1 MAPTSLPPTPL
12 RHHSAARRSRLRL
25 AWLST
30 EKGIPYGGTKG
41 AAVHLRNLVTAV
53 AGRDVDILLIVGAAE
68 PGAQPPPGVEFVVL
82 PGPGVGSTA
91 EERLAWEPRRARWLQ
106 ERLRAFGA
114 DALYERIGLHSAFG
128 ARAAAALGIPHLVE
142 MNAPLPWET
151 ATYRT
156 LRFPEEAERLERTT
170 LESAA
175 LVLAVSEP
183 LAAYARSRGAR
194 RVWVVPNAAHADVP
208 QADPAA
214 PPVAVFTGTL
224 RPWHGVDTIAVAW
237 ERLGAAA
244 PPLLVVG
251 DGPGREALEHVG
263 AQVTGAVAPDA
274 VPALLSRGSIGLA
287 PYAPGCPRYFSPL
300 KVFEYLAGGL
310 AVVAGRLPG
319 VEDVVGPSSALLVPP
334 GDAGAL
340 AEAVGTLAADRDL
353 RAALGAAGRRLILSH
368 HTWDHRAATVVGAV
382 ERLVA
387 RKAVVA

>member
-1 MAPTSLPPTPL
+1 MPPTSLTSTPL
-12 RHHSAARRSRLRL
+12 PARATRGRRLRL

-53 AGRDVDILLIVGAAE
+53 AGRDVEILLIAGAAE
-68 PGAQPPPGVEFVVL
+68 PGAQPPPGVELEVL
-82 PGPGVGSTA
+82 PGPGVGSTV
-91 EERLAWEPRRARWLQ
+91 EERLAWEPRRARWLEQ
-106 ERLRAFGA
+106 RLRAFGA

-128 ARAAAALGIPHLVE
+128 ARAAAALGVPHVVE
-142 MNAPLPWET
+142 LNAPLPWET

-156 LRFPEEAERLERTT
+156 LRFPEEAEWLERTT

-175 LVLAVSEP
+175 LVLAVSDP

-194 RVWVVPNAAHADVP
+194 RALVVPNAAHTRVP

-224 RPWHGVDTIAVAW
+224 RPWHGVDTIAAAW
-237 ERLGAAA
+237 GRLGAAA

-251 DGPGREALEHVG
+251 DGPGREALERVG
-263 AQVTGAVAPDA
+263 AHVTGAVAPDA
-274 VPALLSRGSIGLA
+274 VPALLARGSIGLA
-287 PYAPGCPRYFSPL
+287 PCAPGCPHYFSPL

-319 VEDVVGPSSALLVPP
+319 VEDVVGPWSALLVPP

-340 AEAVGTLAADRDL
+340 ADAVGALAADAGL
-353 RAALGAAGRRLILSH
+353 RAALGAAGRRLALAR
-368 HTWDHRAATVVGAV
+368 HTWDHRAATVVDAV
-382 ERLVA
+382 ERLAARNAVA
-387 RKAVVA
+387 A